1 MPFTDRAR
9 IHVEGGRGGDGCL
22 SFRREPHIPRGG
34 PDGGNGGRGGSVLL
48 VADPDLEDLSA
59 FRQAVHHRAP
69 SGANGEGARKDGR
82 AGRDLVIAVPPGTRV
97 SRDGHAIAEL
107 AGEGER
113 IQVARGGD
121 GGVGNRAFRSSTN
134 RSPRQTTPGEGGE
147 AAWLTLEFLLP
158 VDVALIGLPNSGK
171 SSLLRALT
179 GAGARVAAYPFTTVE
194 PELGPLHDETGARTW
209 LAAELPGLG
218 VDGTPADHHYLHQV
232 ERARVILHCV
242 DGSDPRGVEERL
254 VPVRAAIAP
263 WRAQGTVEMVVATGA
278 DPPDAIAAAEACV
291 DTESGAGVDQLRD
304 RLVALLEGR
313 P

>member
-1 MPFTDRAR
+1 VPFTDRAR

-48 VADPDLEDLSA
+48 VADPDLEDLSP

-82 AGRDLVIAVPPGTRV
+82 AGRDLVIAVPVGTRV
-97 SRDGHAIAEL
+97 SRDGHEIARL
-107 AGEGER
+107 GDGGER
-113 IQVARGGD
+113 VQVARGGD

-147 AAWLTLEFLLP
+147 AAWLTLEFVLP
-158 VDVALIGLPNSGK
+158 VDVAVIGLPNSGK

-194 PELGPLHDETGARTW
+194 PELGPLPDEAGARTW
-209 LAAELPGLG
+209 LVAELPGIG
-218 VDGTPADHHYLHQV
+218 VDGAAGDQHYLGHA
-232 ERARVILHCV
+232 ERARVILHCI

-254 VPVRAAIAP
+254 GPVRAAVAP
-263 WRAQGTVEMVVATGA
+263 WRAAGAAELVVATGVDPA
-278 DPPDAIAAAEACV
+278 DPIPGVDACV
-291 DTESGAGVDQLRD
+291 DAETGAGMEALR
-304 RLVALLEGR
+304 RRVVGLLEGR